1 MTAIAEN
8 VKFAPL
14 FTKLISANISHRV
27 LGLSKKDYED
37 YSEKKST
44 SIRQTFRKVP
54 AKS

>member
-1 MTAIAEN
+1 MTTIAKN

-27 LGLSKKDYED
+27 LGLRKKD

-54 AKS
+54 AMS